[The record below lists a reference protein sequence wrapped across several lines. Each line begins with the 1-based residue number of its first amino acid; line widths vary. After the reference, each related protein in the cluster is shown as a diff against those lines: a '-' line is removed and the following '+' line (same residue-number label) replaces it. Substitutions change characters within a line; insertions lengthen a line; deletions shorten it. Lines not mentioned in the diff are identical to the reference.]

1 VAGTDFALHIAAYG
15 QTPNDPVCGIIESYT
30 GPKNLK
36 FWFSFANPGSGS
48 ISPTIEAV
56 AIPAIEASAA
66 DQPVTFTNGQAA
78 VTGKYK
84 DVGRIQIN
92 VKDDSQPH
100 PDLPT
105 GIRGATAGFVVKPY
119 QFVLSDIEDG
129 AGNPNPA
136 AVDASGG
143 TFVAAGE
150 PFSITVTAIDAEG
163 DVTPNYGQEA
173 ISESVALASNLLAP
187 LGGDNPVIASGF
199 SAFVAGQAMGTTFSW
214 PEVGIIALN
223 PSIGDGDY
231 LGAGDVSGTASE
243 NVGRFYAH
251 HFTTSLNTPTFATS
265 CASGSFSYIGEIFGY
280 SNQPVIT
287 LTARALA
294 GEVAENYVGGFF
306 KVDSSSLTVP
316 VYTSTPTTLDST
328 GMPAGDPLI
337 APTGAGTGTLTFGS
351 TGGLFYTRGT
361 EEPPFD
367 ADIRLSIDVADTD
380 GAAASN
386 PIVFGTAG
394 GMLFDSGAE
403 MRYGRGRLQNAYG
416 SELVNLAV
424 PFRTEY
430 FVDAATGFV
439 PNVDDSCTS
448 PVSLSF
454 IAFTDNLASGETCV
468 FDSGA
473 PGSSSIGCA
482 APGPLAL
489 RYRAPPI
496 GGDFNIHLQ
505 APGETNDGSTTI
517 RADVPDWL
525 EFDWDN
531 ALPGLEDPV
540 GTAVF
545 GIFSGSDRRIYLREL
560 Y

>member
-1 VAGTDFALHIAAYG
+1 
-15 QTPNDPVCGIIESYT
+15 
-30 GPKNLK
+30 
-36 FWFSFANPGSGS
+36 
-48 ISPTIEAV
+48 
-56 AIPAIEASAA
+56 
-66 DQPVTFTNGQAA
+66 
-78 VTGKYK
+78 
-84 DVGRIQIN
+84 
-92 VKDDSQPH
+92 
-100 PDLPT
+100 
-105 GIRGATAGFVVKPY
+105 
-119 QFVLSDIEDG
+119 VLSNIEDG
-129 AGNPNPA
+129 AGGPNPA
-136 AVDASGG
+136 AVDANGG
-143 TFVAAGE
+143 PFVAAGE
-150 PFSITVTAIDAEG
+150 PFSITVTAVDAEG

-173 ISESVALASNLLAP
+173 IAESVALASSLVAP
-187 LGGDNPVIASGF
+187 LGGDNPTLASGF
-199 SAFVAGQAMGTTFSW
+199 GEFVAGQATGTTFSW
-214 PEVGIIALN
+214 PEVGIITLN
-223 PSIGDGDY
+223 PSVGDGDY
-231 LGAGDVSGTASE
+231 LGAGDVSGTVSG

-265 CASGSFSYIGEIFGY
+265 CASGSFSYVGETFGY
-280 SNQPVIT
+280 SNEPVIT

-294 GEVAENYVGGFF
+294 GEVADNYVGGFF
-306 KVDSSSLTVP
+306 KVDSTSLSVP
-316 VYTSTPTTLDST
+316 LYTSTPATLDSA
-328 GMPAGDPLI
+328 GLPAGDPLI

-351 TGGLFYTRGT
+351 GGGLFYTRST

-430 FVDAATGFV
+430 FVNAATGFV

-448 PVSLSF
+448 PVGLSF
-454 IAFTDNLASGETCV
+454 IAFSENLVAGETCV
-468 FDSGA
+468 FDTGA
-473 PGSSSIGCA
+473 PGISGEGCA
-482 APGPLAL
+482 AAGPPAL
-489 RYRAPPI
+489 LYRAPPL
-496 GGDFNIHLQ
+496 GGNFNLHLQ

-525 EFDWDN
+525 EFDWDS

-545 GIFSGSDRRIYLREL
+545 GIFSGSDRRIYIREL